1 MPPQPPMGPPPG
13 AAPEP
18 KKRRRWPWVVGVVVA
33 FIVGTTL
40 GGAASADPEPE
51 VVTETE
57 TITETETEEVEV
69 PPADLDEQQQAADER
84 DSELDTREEEL
95 DTRASDLDSRSSDL
109 DTREEDLDTREE
121 EISTQ
126 ELNIEENTIPDGGIY
141 RVGEDIQP
149 GTYVTQVA
157 NGWGCYWA
165 RLSGTSGSFD
175 EIITNG
181 NVTEGQAIVTILE
194 SDVAFETSG
203 CGEWTRQ

>member
-13 AAPEP
+13 TAPEP

-69 PPADLDEQQQAADER
+69 PPADLEEQQQAADER

-109 DTREEDLDTREE
+109 DTREEGLDTREE

-126 ELNIEENTIPDGGIY
+126 ETEVEENTIPGTGVYI
-141 RVGEDIQP
+141 VGEDIDA
-149 GTYVTQVA
+149 GTYSTEVTGI
-157 NGWGCYWA
+157 NCYWA
-165 RLSGTSGSFD
+165 RLSGTGGD
-175 EIITNG
+175 LDDIITNN
-181 NVTEGQAIVTILE
+181 NVSEGQALVTIADT
-194 SDVAFETSG
+194 DVAFETNG
-203 CGEWTRQ
+203 CGEWTLRQ